1 MLVVNK
7 KRIYS
12 FVIIVLITVGLFGV
26 IDNYRSSDSSE
37 VVETSTSSNIPPEI
51 DIAEQIA
58 KADISNEFFSE
69 YRMERERL
77 RGKQLEL
84 LKEII
89 NNEAYEEKAR
99 AAASMRM
106 VEITAD
112 MEKELQAENIVKS
125 KGYQDCVVILQP
137 QATTIIVQSE
147 NLTIAKEKELKDIVS
162 QVTGSSVD
170 KMTIIVRDL

>member
-7 KRIYS
+7 KRLYS
-12 FVIIVLITVGLFGV
+12 LTILILITVGLFGV
-26 IDNYRSSDSSE
+26 INNYMSSKSHE
-37 VVETSTSSNIPPEI
+37 VVETSSQSDIPPEI

-58 KADISNEFFSE
+58 KADIGNEFFSE

-84 LKEII
+84 LKDII
-89 NNEAYEEKAR
+89 NNEAHEEKAR

-125 KGYQDCVVILQP
+125 KGYKDCVVILQP

-170 KMTIIVRDL
+170 KMSIIVREL

>member
-1 MLVVNK
+1 MIVVNRK
-7 KRIYS
+7 KTLS
-12 FVIIVLITVGLFGV
+12 LVIIILITAGLFGV
-26 IDNYRSSDSSE
+26 IDNYMSSKPK
-37 VVETSTSSNIPPEI
+37 VVETATESNITPEI
-51 DIAEQIA
+51 DIADQLA

-89 NNEAYEEKAR
+89 NNDAHDAKAR
-99 AAASMRM
+99 AAASARM

-112 MEKELQAENIVKS
+112 MEKELKAENIVKS
-125 KGYQDCVVILQP
+125 KGYKDCVIILQP

-147 NLTIAKEKELKDIVS
+147 NLTIDKEKELKDIVS
-162 QVTGSSVD
+162 KATGSSVD
-170 KMTIIVRDL
+170 KMSIIVREP

>member
-7 KRIYS
+7 KRAFS
-12 FVIIVLITVGLFGV
+12 LVILILITVGLFGV
-26 IDNYRSSDSSE
+26 IDNYMSSKPE
-37 VVETSTSSNIPPEI
+37 VVETSTPSDITPEI
-51 DIAEQIA
+51 DIAEQIV

-84 LKEII
+84 LKEIV
-89 NNEAYEEKAR
+89 NNEAHEEKAR

-112 MEKELQAENIVKS
+112 MEKELKAENIVKS
-125 KGYQDCVVILQP
+125 KGYKDCVIILQP

-147 NLTIAKEKELKDIVS
+147 NLTIDKEKELKDIVS
-162 QVTGSSVD
+162 KATGSSID
-170 KMTIIVRDL
+170 KMSIIVREP